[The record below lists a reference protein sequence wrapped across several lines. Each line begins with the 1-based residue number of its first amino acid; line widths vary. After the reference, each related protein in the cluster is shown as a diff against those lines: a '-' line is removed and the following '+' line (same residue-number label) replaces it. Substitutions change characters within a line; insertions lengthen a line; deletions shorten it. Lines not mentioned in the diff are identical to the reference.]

1 MFVSVCVY
9 FMAEL
14 WFRVA
19 LSSYLSKYMCFYCG
33 IVSEI
38 ALRNW
43 KFNHTEQIFTN
54 FKFIF
59 LFVRNKT
66 LISNR
71 LYSLVL
77 LQFLLQWISHFC
89 CEAIVLTFSSMVCVR
104 WTHCCCKCN
113 SFFFRLA
120 NIVTNLIYTS
130 GIASHLFE
138 SCEVNS
144 FA

>member
-1 MFVSVCVY
+1 
-9 FMAEL
+9 MAEL

-43 KFNHTEQIFTN
+43 KFNRTEQIFTN
-54 FKFIF
+54 FKWIF

-71 LYSLVL
+71 LYLFVGAAAVYVTVDKP
-77 LQFLLQWISHFC
+77 FLLRGYCF
-89 CEAIVLTFSSMVCVR
+89 
-104 WTHCCCKCN
+104 
-113 SFFFRLA
+113 
-120 NIVTNLIYTS
+120 NI
-130 GIASHLFE
+130 F
-138 SCEVNS
+138 
-144 FA
+144 

>member
-1 MFVSVCVY
+1 MNEVQASKTIYLFQLHLELGMYERLFVSVCVY

-43 KFNHTEQIFTN
+43 KFNRTEQIFTN
-54 FKFIF
+54 FKWIF

-66 LISNR
+66 LILNR
-71 LYSLVL
+71 LYLFVGAAAVSVAVDKP
-77 LQFLLQWISHFC
+77 FLLRGYCF
-89 CEAIVLTFSSMVCVR
+89 
-104 WTHCCCKCN
+104 
-113 SFFFRLA
+113 
-120 NIVTNLIYTS
+120 NI
-130 GIASHLFE
+130 F
-138 SCEVNS
+138 
-144 FA
+144 